1 MLKSV
6 AKVATVA
13 IVGALA
19 LTGCSVTNPQVAAYV
34 DGTPVSQTE
43 VDTVS
48 RVLAEST
55 ADPLDTAGSFAPT
68 VLTIIVQSKL
78 AAKTAAEKGITVTE
92 AQRQTVIAQNEVYG
106 TLLGN
111 PATAAFM
118 TGFANASVILS
129 DQSAVPVFQDVVART
144 PVRVNPRFGEWNKE
158 QAALAEGSSGSLSE
172 LAPLPQ
178 Q

>member
-1 MLKSV
+1 MLKAV

-34 DGTPVSQTE
+34 DGAPVSQTE

-111 PATAAFM
+111 PATAVRRQLPVTNFM
-118 TGFANASVILS
+118 QTEPPKRPSLVQPEARQRHPFMETGQLEPA
-129 DQSAVPVFQDVVART
+129 SAVLCRRHTRIATRT
-144 PVRVNPRFGEWNKE
+144 R
-158 QAALAEGSSGSLSE
+158 L
-172 LAPLPQ
+172 
-178 Q
+178 